1 MLLPE
6 SFQMGAPP
14 DAFLA
19 WDQTR
24 GAIAGLAVCHRLKRE
39 TIGFRMITVRTH
51 RRQGIGSRLFHC
63 IRERAA
69 ERGDECVRTF
79 VDLMAHP
86 EAEPFLRANGF
97 VLESRV
103 LQVDGVVAMG
113 LGDVRRLRDR
123 LAASGKI
130 PPGARIVD
138 SQELAIDVVLHAYR
152 AIVAPHLPG
161 RQELAQYIVTSPGFD
176 AVILM
181 VADRPAG
188 MLVGVRN
195 DGNGVASLDAVVVA
209 PEFRNGWGWANILL
223 LASAAERAV
232 AAGASRLRFEIDET
246 NWKVLKGI
254 GRAEGKIIAL
264 PSRFILEFTRPQ

>member
-14 DAFLA
+14 EAFLA

-39 TIGFRMITVRTH
+39 TIGLRIITVRTH
-51 RRQGIGSRLFHC
+51 RRRGIGSKLLRC
-63 IRERAA
+63 VRERAA
-69 ERGDECVRTF
+69 ARGDECVRTF

-86 EAEPFLRANGF
+86 DAEHFLKANGF
-97 VLESRV
+97 LLESRV
-103 LQVDGVVAMG
+103 LQIEGMLAVGA
-113 LGDVRRLRDR
+113 GDVRRLRER

-130 PPGARIVD
+130 PPGARILD
-138 SQELAIDVVLHAYR
+138 SRELPIDVVLGAYR
-152 AIVAPHLPG
+152 EIMAPHLPG
-161 RQELAQYIVTSPGFD
+161 RRELTEYIVTAPGFD

-188 MLVGVRN
+188 MLAGVRN

-209 PEFRNGWGWANILL
+209 PEFRSGWGWANILL
-223 LASAAERAV
+223 LASAAERSV
-232 AAGASRLRFEIDET
+232 AAGASRLRFEIDER

-254 GRAEGKIIAL
+254 GRAEGTIIGV
-264 PSRFILEFTRPQ
+264 PSRFVLELASLS